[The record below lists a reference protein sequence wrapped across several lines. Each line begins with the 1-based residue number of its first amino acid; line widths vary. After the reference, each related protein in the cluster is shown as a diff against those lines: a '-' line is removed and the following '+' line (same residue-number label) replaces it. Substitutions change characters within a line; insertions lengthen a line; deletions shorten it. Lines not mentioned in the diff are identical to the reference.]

1 MVKQPE
7 LLTERLLLRVFTLA
21 DAREV
26 AEYAGDWDIARMTS
40 NIPHPYELSMA
51 EEWISGH
58 EKSSEDGEAVTFAMT
73 KRENGEL
80 VGAIGIHMD
89 KVNQAAEFGYWVGK
103 RFWNQGF
110 AAEASRAVIRFGFEE
125 LELNRIYAR
134 HMTKNPASGRVMQK
148 TGMRF
153 EGILRES
160 IFRWDSFEDAAIYS
174 ILASEFKAG
183 ASESG

>member
-1 MVKQPE
+1 
-7 LLTERLLLRVFTLA
+7 
-21 DAREV
+21 
-26 AEYAGDWDIARMTS
+26 
-40 NIPHPYELSMA
+40 
-51 EEWISGH
+51 
-58 EKSSEDGEAVTFAMT
+58 MT